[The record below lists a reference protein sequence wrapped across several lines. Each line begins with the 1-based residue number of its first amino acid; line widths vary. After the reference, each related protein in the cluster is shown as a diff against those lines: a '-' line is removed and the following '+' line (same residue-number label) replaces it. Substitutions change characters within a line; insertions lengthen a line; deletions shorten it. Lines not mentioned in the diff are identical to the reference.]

1 MTATEVTPY
10 KITHRHSLQ
19 LSGTPFL
26 TLESSLSQCQEGP
39 SPPVLL
45 HIENLEGYF
54 AVLHK
59 NTRRLARRKKHAAS
73 TAYIIGLAAWYKCNL
88 KATGFFTLP
97 PLPNTESPSMSS
109 HPYHHWQP
117 YVKLN
122 SLLWSS
128 NQPTPVPL
136 KSAPVTKSSYHTPI
150 QKARCRQKSMRFD
163 GLA

>member
-122 SLLWSS
+122 PCFGLVTNQLQFRSKACPSPSLPAILSFRRLVVGR
-128 NQPTPVPL
+128 NPC
-136 KSAPVTKSSYHTPI
+136 A
-150 QKARCRQKSMRFD
+150 SMV
-163 GLA
+163 